1 MAVSIACI
9 VHGESDDRG
18 QPHLALVTHTMDVR
32 NWLPAFLAAFEHDV
46 ADDRRLSEELR
57 RAPTGAED
65 ADIFLNDVFISVR
78 AFVNTERGELGQT
91 VRTRAAQDQLQQFF
105 QTSMGALPEKSRLAA
120 LGGVRD
126 AATTIGQGG
135 LPVFKAID
143 STRRDLTGSFA
154 FDTGLL
160 TADLQALQVGLQ
172 NMESNLQT
180 QFNGQLAELESDLS
194 SQIAVKADRA
204 GLDALT
210 TTTVALRRD
219 LDLKADRTIV
229 EGLNTRI
236 DRDLGMLV
244 TRVNRIDER
253 LR

>member
-1 MAVSIACI
+1 
-9 VHGESDDRG
+9 
-18 QPHLALVTHTMDVR
+18 
-32 NWLPAFLAAFEHDV
+32 
-46 ADDRRLSEELR
+46 
-57 RAPTGAED
+57 
-65 ADIFLNDVFISVR
+65 
-78 AFVNTERGELGQT
+78 
-91 VRTRAAQDQLQQFF
+91 
-105 QTSMGALPEKSRLAA
+105 MGALPEKSRLAA

-194 SQIAVKADRA
+194 SRIAVKADRA